1 MDNVWRLNN
10 GYISNSNLERN
21 KKIVI
26 VINVVEDEV
35 RSYEEN

>member
-1 MDNVWRLNN
+1 MDNVWRINN
-10 GYISNSNLERN
+10 GYISNSNVERN

>member
-1 MDNVWRLNN
+1 MDDVWRINN

-35 RSYEEN
+35 RLYEEN

>member
-1 MDNVWRLNN
+1 MGNVWRINN

>member
-1 MDNVWRLNN
+1 MDNVWRINN
-10 GYISNSNLERN
+10 GYTSNSNLERN

-26 VINVVEDEV
+26 VINVVEDEI

>member
-1 MDNVWRLNN
+1 MDNVWRINN

-26 VINVVEDEV
+26 VINVVEDKV

>member
-1 MDNVWRLNN
+1 MDNVWRINN
-10 GYISNSNLERN
+10 VYISNRNLERN

-26 VINVVEDEV
+26 VINVVEDKV

>member
-1 MDNVWRLNN
+1 MDNVWRINN
-10 GYISNSNLERN
+10 GYISTSNLERN

>member
-1 MDNVWRLNN
+1 MDNVWRINN
-10 GYISNSNLERN
+10 GYISNGNLERN

>member
-1 MDNVWRLNN
+1 MDNVWRINK
-10 GYISNSNLERN
+10 GYISNRNLERK

>member
-1 MDNVWRLNN
+1 MDYVWWINY
-10 GYISNSNLERN
+10 GYFCISNLERN
-21 KKIVI
+21 KKIEI

>member
-1 MDNVWRLNN
+1 MDNVWRINN
-10 GYISNSNLERN
+10 GYISNRNLERN

>member
-1 MDNVWRLNN
+1 MDNVWRINN

-26 VINVVEDEV
+26 VINVVEAEV

>member
-1 MDNVWRLNN
+1 MDNVWRINN

-35 RSYEEN
+35 R

>member
-1 MDNVWRLNN
+1 MDNVWRINN
-10 GYISNSNLERN
+10 DYISNRNLERN

-26 VINVVEDEV
+26 VINVVEDKV

>member
-1 MDNVWRLNN
+1 MDNVWRINN

-35 RSYEEN
+35 RTYEEN

>member
-1 MDNVWRLNN
+1 MDNVWRINN

>member
-1 MDNVWRLNN
+1 MDKVWRINN

-26 VINVVEDEV
+26 VINVVEDKV

>member
-1 MDNVWRLNN
+1 MDNVWRINN
-10 GYISNSNLERN
+10 GYISNSNLETN

>member
-1 MDNVWRLNN
+1 MDNVWRINN

-26 VINVVEDEV
+26 VINVVEDEI

>member
-1 MDNVWRLNN
+1 MDNVWRINN
-10 GYISNSNLERN
+10 GYISNSNLERT

>member
-1 MDNVWRLNN
+1 MDNVWRINN
-10 GYISNSNLERN
+10 DYISNINLERN

>member
-1 MDNVWRLNN
+1 MDNVWRINN
-10 GYISNSNLERN
+10 DYISNSNLERN

>member
-1 MDNVWRLNN
+1 MDNVWRINN

-21 KKIVI
+21 KKRVI

>member
-1 MDNVWRLNN
+1 MDNVWRINN

-35 RSYEEN
+35 RLYEEN

>member
-1 MDNVWRLNN
+1 MDNVWRINN

-35 RSYEEN
+35 RSYEKN

>member
-1 MDNVWRLNN
+1 MDNVWRINN
-10 GYISNSNLERN
+10 GYISNINLERN

>member
-1 MDNVWRLNN
+1 MDNVWRINN

-35 RSYEEN
+35 RSY

>member
-1 MDNVWRLNN
+1 MDNVWRINN

-21 KKIVI
+21 NKIVI